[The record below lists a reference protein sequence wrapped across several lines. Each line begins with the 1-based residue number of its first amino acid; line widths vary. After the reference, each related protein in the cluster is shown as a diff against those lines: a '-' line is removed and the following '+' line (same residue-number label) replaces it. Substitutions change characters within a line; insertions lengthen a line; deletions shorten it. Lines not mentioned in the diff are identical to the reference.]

1 MKNEKSKKVMASLL
15 VCLAVFIV
23 FHILR
28 MFFIPMQNEKSNQ
41 ETKHDLTLEVNESE
55 DTQTEKSQ
63 EVMGQLL
70 NKEMQT
76 EPPRIAITFDD
87 GPSACTPP
95 LLDGLKER
103 NVKATFFLVGENVEV
118 YPEIVKRIHEEG
130 HLIGNHTY
138 HHVEI
143 TKLSDEEAMYEINK
157 TDEVIAGITGE
168 RVQYIRPPFG
178 IWQRELEQNLDVLPV
193 MWTIDPLDWT
203 TENVDEVVNKV
214 VSQAKENDIILL
226 HDCYK
231 SSVEAALRIIDLLK
245 AEGFEFVTVDQLILE

>member
-55 DTQTEKSQ
+55 DTQTEKIQ

-157 TDEVIAGITGE
+157 TDEVIAGITG
-168 RVQYIRPPFG
+168 
-178 IWQRELEQNLDVLPV
+178 
-193 MWTIDPLDWT
+193 
-203 TENVDEVVNKV
+203 
-214 VSQAKENDIILL
+214 
-226 HDCYK
+226 
-231 SSVEAALRIIDLLK
+231 
-245 AEGFEFVTVDQLILE
+245 